1 MEDIDR
7 IGLAIR
13 DKKAAGVK
21 DKATLQVWGVGFWRG
36 VQGCGVRVAL
46 V

>member
-21 DKATLQVWGVGFWRG
+21 DKETLKVWGVGFGAGGSGIWG
-36 VQGCGVRVAL
+36 
-46 V
+46 